1 MLDFKKI
8 SLTDK
13 SWVDE
18 LLKFS
23 DFRGAEY
30 NFTNLFIWE
39 PVFESKICR
48 FKDFLLLTSGA
59 GENTRYLFP
68 AGKGDYKEV
77 LSELAEDAKVKNA
90 PFILIGIP
98 PEMVETVKSIFPEN
112 IGVDPVRDSFDYVY
126 ESEKLIT
133 LSGKKLQPKRNHLA
147 RFTELPNWSYEVIDE
162 KNLEEC
168 VQFTEGWCIEVGGCE
183 GNKSLSS
190 ELCAVGRALTHFFE
204 LKLSGGLIRL
214 DGKVVAYSIGEK
226 LNSDT
231 LIIHIE
237 KASASIR
244 GAYQAINREF
254 AQRNASGL
262 MYINREDDAGDL
274 GLRQAKTSYYPAFMQ
289 EKYIAKIF

>member
-1 MLDFKKI
+1 MLEFKKI

-48 FKDFLLLTSGA
+48 FKDFLLLTSGT

-77 LSELAEDAKVKNA
+77 LSVLAEDAKLKRV
-90 PFILIGIP
+90 PFIIIGIP
-98 PEMVETVKSIFPEN
+98 PEMVDTVKSFFPEN
-112 IGVDPVRDSFDYVY
+112 NGVDPVRDSFDYVY

-147 RFTELPNWSYEVIDE
+147 RFTELLNWSYEVIDE

-214 DGKVVAYSIGEK
+214 DGRVVAYSIGEK

-254 AQRNASGL
+254 AQRNAAGL
-262 MYINREDDAGDL
+262 KYINREDDAGDL

>member
-1 MLDFKKI
+1 MLEFKKI

-48 FKDFLLLTSGA
+48 FKDFLLLTSGT

-77 LSELAEDAKVKNA
+77 LSVLAEDAKLKRV
-90 PFILIGIP
+90 PFIIIGIP

-147 RFTELPNWSYEVIDE
+147 RFTELLNWSYEVIDE

-214 DGKVVAYSIGEK
+214 DGRVVAYSIGEK

-254 AQRNASGL
+254 AQRNAAGL
-262 MYINREDDAGDL
+262 KYINREDDAGDL

>member
-1 MLDFKKI
+1 MLEFKKI

-48 FKDFLLLTSGA
+48 FKDFLLLTSGT

-77 LSELAEDAKVKNA
+77 LSVLAEDAKLKRV
-90 PFILIGIP
+90 PFIIIGIP
-98 PEMVETVKSIFPEN
+98 PEMVETVKSFFPEN
-112 IGVDPVRDSFDYVY
+112 NGVDPVRDSFDYVY

-147 RFTELPNWSYEVIDE
+147 RFTELLNWSYEVIDE

-214 DGKVVAYSIGEK
+214 DGRVVAYSIGEK

-254 AQRNASGL
+254 AQRNAAGL
-262 MYINREDDAGDL
+262 KYINREDDAGDL